1 MPTSFGLP
9 RRVRYKKSWPESVK
23 LVDVGVSD
31 RTDNGPMD
39 TSDNA
44 APYLQQAATAAFT
57 LLEQD
62 PTIALDLVARFFH
75 ETLDSDAPASQ
86 DADREELR
94 SIAAQMIERLAA
106 HDEEGCDDVWRQIA
120 FKWPAAVSAAR
131 QANAS
136 FYSGTL
142 IPLLEETWA
151 DLSGEEQDV
160 IGALDSDEQLEALIA
175 LSSKAQLAMFGV

>member
-1 MPTSFGLP
+1 M
-9 RRVRYKKSWPESVK
+9 
-23 LVDVGVSD
+23 VDVGVSG
-31 RTDNGPMD
+31 RTDDGPMD

-44 APYLQQAATAAFT
+44 APYLQQAATAAFS

-75 ETLDSDAPASQ
+75 ETLDSDFPVWAK

-94 SIAAQMIERLAA
+94 SIAGLMIKRITV
-106 HDEEGCDDVWRQIA
+106 HDEEGCDDIWRSIA
-120 FKWPAAVSAAR
+120 TKWPVSVAGAR
-131 QANAS
+131 RANAA
-136 FYSGTL
+136 FYTGAL

-160 IGALDSDEQLEALIA
+160 IGALDSDEQLEALIS
-175 LSSKAQLAMFGV
+175 LSSKAQHAMFGV

>member
-1 MPTSFGLP
+1 
-9 RRVRYKKSWPESVK
+9 
-23 LVDVGVSD
+23 
-31 RTDNGPMD
+31 
-39 TSDNA
+39 
-44 APYLQQAATAAFT
+44 
-57 LLEQD
+57 
-62 PTIALDLVARFFH
+62 
-75 ETLDSDAPASQ
+75 
-86 DADREELR
+86 
-94 SIAAQMIERLAA
+94 MIERLAA

-136 FYSGTL
+136 FYTATL

-160 IGALDSDEQLEALIA
+160 IGSLDSDEQLEALIA

>member
-1 MPTSFGLP
+1 M
-9 RRVRYKKSWPESVK
+9 
-23 LVDVGVSD
+23 VDVGVSD

-62 PTIALDLVARFFH
+62 PTQSLDLVARFFH
-75 ETLDSDAPASQ
+75 ETLDSDAPAAK

-94 SIAAQMIERLAA
+94 SIAGSMLGRLAA

-120 FKWPAAVSAAR
+120 FKWPAAVSEAR
-131 QANAS
+131 RANAA
-136 FYSGTL
+136 FYTDAL

-160 IGALDSDEQLEALIA
+160 IGALDSDEQLEALIS
-175 LSSKAQLAMFGV
+175 LSSKAQHAMFGV